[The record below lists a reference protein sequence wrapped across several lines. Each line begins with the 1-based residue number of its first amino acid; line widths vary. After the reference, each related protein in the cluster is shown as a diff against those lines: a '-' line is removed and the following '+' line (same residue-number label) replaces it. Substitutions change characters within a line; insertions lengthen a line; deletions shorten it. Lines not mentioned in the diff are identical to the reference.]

1 MFDESKPTPTPP
13 ARASNP
19 QGIII
24 PIVAVLFIAL
34 AVVILWKGLQ
44 WKETIE
50 TQKTRIE
57 VLDVQVA
64 TLKTLN
70 HDQETKLAENRVT
83 IDAQEAK
90 LKQVNEKLVQTLKIN
105 EANVNEKN
113 ELADTLT
120 NTEKTLKE
128 TKEKVVQL
136 ETQNAENAKELQSS
150 KDFSKKA
157 LEQVDELNNRILKQ
171 NGVIDK
177 LNKDI
182 EILVIK
188 VNTPA
193 PEKK

>member
-1 MFDESKPTPTPP
+1 MIDEPQNTPTPP
-13 ARASNP
+13 HAANS
-19 QGIII
+19 QGVIIST
-24 PIVAVLFIAL
+24 VVVLFIAL

-57 VLDVQVA
+57 VLDGQVA

-70 HDQETKLAENRVT
+70 QDQENKLAENRVAM
-83 IDAQEAK
+83 DAKDAD
-90 LKQVNEKLVQTLKIN
+90 LKRLNEKLVQTLKIN

-120 NTEKTLKE
+120 KTEKTLKE
-128 TKEKVVQL
+128 TTEKVTQL
-136 ETQNAENAKELQSS
+136 ETQNAETT
-150 KDFSKKA
+150 KA
-157 LEQVDELNNRILKQ
+157 LQASEEFGKKSIAQVNEVNGRIEKQ
-171 NGVIDK
+171 NEVIKD
-177 LNKDI
+177 LNKQI
-182 EILVIK
+182 EVLVIK